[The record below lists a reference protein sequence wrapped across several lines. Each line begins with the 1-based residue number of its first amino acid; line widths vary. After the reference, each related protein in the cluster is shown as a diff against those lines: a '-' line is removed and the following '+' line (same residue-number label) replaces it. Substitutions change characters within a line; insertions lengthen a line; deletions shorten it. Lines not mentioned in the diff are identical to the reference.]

1 MGYITPAGL
10 KELKNYKYN
19 SSGYSIVDK
28 IMNKLWWEQII
39 KIMPMVKSLLN
50 SSLIPFLEYC
60 SQFDNPNWASF
71 NHFWFKVLGP
81 YSF

>member
-1 MGYITPAGL
+1 MGYITQEGL

-39 KIMPMVKSLLN
+39 KIMPMVS
-50 SSLIPFLEYC
+50 FL
-60 SQFDNPNWASF
+60 
-71 NHFWFKVLGP
+71 
-81 YSF
+81 